1 MSRLEIE
8 LGDVNITAKD
18 KYLID
23 LCVSSILSGRLD
35 QLKLMLADVDSSQ
48 KINSINKVHD
58 ALFKAAPDANRTIW
72 DYELKKLK
80 SDDDWIY
87 SLMSSMIPDDE
98 KEKIKKAKI
107 NKCSNIA
114 SLGSCFA
121 TNISKHLNTL
131 NYKNTFTL
139 RVEEAVNSPRLI
151 DMYFN
156 PDKVPSSQRG
166 LWDARFGVESK
177 YIIEIIPKIDIFIL
191 TFGVGWDLVDR
202 NGDICLDLVSI
213 GEKLTNG
220 ELNFRSPSIE
230 EQSDYIYSCVQT
242 IRKHNQNAPILV
254 TLSPVPLSGFFGLEH
269 VIRANA
275 ISKANLVLAIESAK
289 LKAKYVYIPTYE
301 VVTSIA
307 PVLFQDN
314 IWGEDGTTRHPNNEL
329 IRSIC
334 ESFAKLL

>member
-72 DYELKKLK
+72 DYELRNLK

-107 NKCSNIA
+107 NKSSNIA

-166 LWDARFGVESK
+166 LWDARFGVESIH
-177 YIIEIIPKIDIFIL
+177 IIVIIPKISIFIL

-202 NGDICLDLVSI
+202 NGDICLDLVYVFLI
-213 GEKLTNG
+213 I
-220 ELNFRSPSIE
+220 LNFDFGFWVWGFLFFVFLDVRFLF
-230 EQSDYIYSCVQT
+230 C
-242 IRKHNQNAPILV
+242 IL
-254 TLSPVPLSGFFGLEH
+254 GFRF
-269 VIRANA
+269 
-275 ISKANLVLAIESAK
+275 
-289 LKAKYVYIPTYE
+289 
-301 VVTSIA
+301 
-307 PVLFQDN
+307 
-314 IWGEDGTTRHPNNEL
+314 
-329 IRSIC
+329 
-334 ESFAKLL
+334 